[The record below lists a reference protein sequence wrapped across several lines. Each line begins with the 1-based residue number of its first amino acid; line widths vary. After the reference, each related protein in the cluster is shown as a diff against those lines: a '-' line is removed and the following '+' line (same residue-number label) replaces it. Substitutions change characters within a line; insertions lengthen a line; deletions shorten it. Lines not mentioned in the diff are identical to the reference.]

1 MSHGT
6 QDTARPHQP
15 FAYGTITLFGGA
27 FQPSLAKP
35 LHTTTRSYNPGRTT
49 KIIIRLQSWWN
60 ARFGLVPVRS
70 PLLRESR
77 LISLPPGTE
86 MFHFPGLA
94 LHGYVFTMQ

>member
-27 FQPSLAKP
+27 FQPALAKL

-49 KIIIRLQSWWN
+49 KITKKLQLKNDCSHANMFCWKRVIVKSFVMIN
-60 ARFGLVPVRS
+60 TPVVN
-70 PLLRESR
+70 E
-77 LISLPPGTE
+77 
-86 MFHFPGLA
+86 
-94 LHGYVFTMQ
+94 V